1 MKMLPTPDLRNA
13 GSRWEYMMRMG
24 FPFTTWKFRTSIARA
39 ASGPCWKFTYAYPS
53 ERLVMRSRQT
63 RMDTTGPIVE
73 NNSYSW
79 ASVQLGSKSPV
90 YRDVADRFDAAG
102 AVAGGAAVVGAAGV
116 EAILVVLFFCFFK
129 WLVRLCAGE
138 RGTSGRPIAPQK
150 RCAASQKQKRKDCS
164 AVIIFIFWRLRRSRL
179 KPFLQGFRFARQAF
193 ALGASQ

>member
-1 MKMLPTPDLRNA
+1 MSMSLSRFLMKMLPTPDLRNA

-116 EAILVVLFFCFFK
+116 EAILVVLFFVFLSGSCAC
-129 WLVRLCAGE
+129 VRVKE
-138 RGTSGRPIAPQK
+138 GRPVDRLPPKNDAPPRK
-150 RCAASQKQKRKDCS
+150 NRSERTAAPSLFSFFGDY
-164 AVIIFIFWRLRRSRL
+164 A
-179 KPFLQGFRFARQAF
+179 AAD
-193 ALGASQ
+193 